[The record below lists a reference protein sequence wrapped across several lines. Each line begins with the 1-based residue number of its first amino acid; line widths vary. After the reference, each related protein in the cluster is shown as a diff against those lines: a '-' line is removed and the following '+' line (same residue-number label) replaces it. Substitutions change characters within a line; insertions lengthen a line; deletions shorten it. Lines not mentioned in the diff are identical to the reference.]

1 MHLIID
7 GYNLLHVSL
16 TRAQLSSV
24 ELLWERNRLIHQLST
39 YRQLKPCE
47 ITVVFDG
54 WYGGWKTEKK
64 ERKEGIELIFSR
76 LGEKAD
82 EVIKRLVK
90 EQGSRVMVVTS
101 DREVANYAERLAVAV
116 IPSDQFREKMERS
129 ALRMEND
136 SEEEVDEERRFK
148 KKGPS
153 RMLSKKEKR
162 LRTAL
167 KKL

>member
-7 GYNLLHVSL
+7 GYNLLHVTL
-16 TRAQLSSV
+16 TRTQLSSV
-24 ELLWERNRLIHQLST
+24 ELLWERNRLIHQLSA

-54 WYGGWKTEKK
+54 WQGGWKTEKK

-90 EQGSRVMVVTS
+90 ERGSRVMVITS

-116 IPSDQFREKMERS
+116 IPSDQFRKKMERS
-129 ALRMEND
+129 VLRMERD

>member
-7 GYNLLHVSL
+7 GYNLLHVTL
-16 TRAQLSSV
+16 TRTQLSSV
-24 ELLWERNRLIHQLST
+24 ELLLERNRLIHQLSA

-54 WYGGWKTEKK
+54 WQGGWNTEKK

-90 EQGSRVMVVTS
+90 EKGSRVMVVTS

-116 IPSDQFREKMERS
+116 IPSDQFREKMERPV
-129 ALRMEND
+129 LRMERD
-136 SEEEVDEERRFK
+136 SEKEVDEGRRFK

-153 RMLSKKEKR
+153 RMLSKKEKK

>member
-7 GYNLLHVSL
+7 GYNLLHTS
-16 TRAQLSSV
+16 RSIIQLNSM
-24 ELLWERNRLIHQLST
+24 ELQRERDRLIHQLSA
-39 YRQLKPCE
+39 YRRIKPFE

-54 WYGGWKTEKK
+54 WQGGWITEKK

-82 EVIKRLVK
+82 EVIKRLVREK
-90 EQGSRVMVVTS
+90 GTGAIVITS
-101 DREVANYAERLAVAV
+101 DRDVSRYAERLSVPV
-116 IPSDQFREKMERS
+116 ISSDQFKEKMERS
-129 ALRMEND
+129 ALGMGKEIEED
-136 SEEEVDEERRFK
+136 SEEERGLK

-153 RMLSKKEKR
+153 RRPSKKEKQAR
-162 LRTAL
+162 AVL